1 MAMRRKN
8 RKTHMKRKTH
18 RKGTRRNNTRR
29 SHMRGGDIQG
39 SNVGDSSMNLPYKVN
54 TLQGQ
59 EYQSQHANQH
69 GGVADYMPSQKN
81 YDLLTPAAYTEA
93 RVQPPTLTQSGGVAD
108 VGYTGVLDGN
118 LVEAA
123 RTGGTLASF
132 QEIAGM
138 KDQGGGGRRRK
149 HRRNAKKS
157 HKKGRKNGAQR
168 KTRARARARTRR
180 CWSGGSSPIDAPT
193 LLLPVDMEKQAV
205 IGMNPEW
212 KLAENPTAFD
222 PLK

>member
-1 MAMRRKN
+1 MAKRH

-29 SHMRGGDIQG
+29 SMRGGVLQG
-39 SNVGDSSMNLPYKVN
+39 SNVDNSSMNLPYKVN

-69 GGVADYMPSQKN
+69 GGEADYMPSQKN
-81 YDLLTPAAYTEA
+81 YDLLTPAEYTEA
-93 RVQPPTLTQSGGVAD
+93 RVQPPTLTQSGGVAE
-108 VGYTGVLDGN
+108 VGYTGVLDSN
-118 LVEAA
+118 LVESA

-138 KDQGGGGRRRK
+138 KDQGGGARRR
-149 HRRNAKKS
+149 RRSKKS
-157 HKKGRKNGAQR
+157 RKNGAQR
-168 KTRARARARTRR
+168 KSRKNGAQRKSRR
-180 CWSGGSSPIDAPT
+180 CWSGGSSPVDAPT

-205 IGMNPEW
+205 MGMNPEW
-212 KLAENPTAFD
+212 KLAENPTSFD

>member
-1 MAMRRKN
+1 MAKRH

-29 SHMRGGDIQG
+29 SHMRGGQSQG
-39 SNVGDSSMNLPYKVN
+39 SNVGNSSMNLPYKVN

-59 EYQSQHANQH
+59 EYLSQHANQH

-81 YDLLTPAAYTEA
+81 YDLLTPAAYAEA
-93 RVQPPTLTQSGGVAD
+93 RVQPPTLTQSGGVAE
-108 VGYTGVLDGN
+108 VGYTGVLDSN
-118 LVEAA
+118 LVESA

-138 KDQGGGGRRRK
+138 KDQGGGARRR
-149 HRRNAKKS
+149 RRSKKS
-157 HKKGRKNGAQR
+157 RKNGAQR
-168 KTRARARARTRR
+168 KSRKNGAQRKSRR
-180 CWSGGSSPIDAPT
+180 CWSGGSSPVDAPT

-205 IGMNPEW
+205 MGMNPEW
-212 KLAENPTAFD
+212 KLAENPTSFD